1 MLTLADIR
9 AMSKEASEKS
19 RNRPDF
25 EIYTFGDYAL
35 AKKYFPVSAAK
46 YEEETGLR
54 DPDFG
59 RLELFTKT
67 QDMAEFETWLREFT
81 DQIAETSE
89 KFRKAILEWAQTL
102 PTAQRLQVY
111 LVHGMDLKTLSKADA
126 AQLIS
131 LAEGIVKQAETNKKN
146 AQKPRKPTAKGLET
160 TEDIANQVRRDYA
173 LLLNTR
179 KGMQKKAIH
188 AELATK
194 YRRSTRTIQG
204 YLKKCISGATA

>member
-1 MLTLADIR
+1 MEKDARILTLADIQ

-25 EIYTFGDYAL
+25 EVYTLGDYLL
-35 AKKYFPVSAAK
+35 ACEHFPVSAANYRAK
-46 YEEETGLR
+46 HPDIDPAGDGGKDLIQQFRNQR
-54 DPDFG
+54 DEY
-59 RLELFTKT
+59 L
-67 QDMAEFETWLREFT
+67 
-81 DQIAETSE
+81 
-89 KFRKAILEWAQTL
+89 QTL
-102 PTAQRLQVY
+102 PPAQRLLVY
-111 LVHGMDLKTLSKADA
+111 LVQGRGLNDLPESEAD
-126 AQLIS
+126 QLLS
-131 LAEGIVKQAETNKKN
+131 LASGILKQAETNKAN